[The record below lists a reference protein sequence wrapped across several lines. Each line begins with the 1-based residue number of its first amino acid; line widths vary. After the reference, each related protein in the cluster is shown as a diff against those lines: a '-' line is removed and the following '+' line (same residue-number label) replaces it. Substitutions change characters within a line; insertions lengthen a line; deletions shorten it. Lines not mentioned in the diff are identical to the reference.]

1 VTFLLFFIAYAVLVL
16 AAGLLFR
23 RRMRD
28 LADFFLAGRSLSAG
42 LIFVSLTASW
52 FGATSILVTTEE
64 AFRTGVR
71 AVWIVGAPAVL
82 TVLVLAVFLAGPLRR
97 LPIMTIPDLV
107 ELKYG
112 RTVRHLASAL
122 IVWYMIMLAASQMVA
137 LGRFLE
143 GFLGWS
149 YLGCLALGTVVVLA
163 YSVAGGL
170 RSVVFTDIIQ
180 FALLVAGIAGLVI
193 FLGGRSSPGD
203 VERAIQASGRDGYL
217 SLFSDFGA
225 SALTTLSFTLA
236 WIISPI
242 ALQRIRAGR
251 DDRAA
256 RTGLLATAGA
266 LTALYAG
273 VVLAGILALPL
284 FGEAAPSET
293 LLTAIIRTK
302 AGMLLGGLL
311 YTAVLAALLS
321 TMDTAINTGA
331 LSLTRDV
338 VEQVRPRAAQKPVLV
353 SRWAT
358 VAVGCAAFIA
368 ATGFRSILQTIGL
381 ASEIMAEGLFI
392 PGMAMIFMKRRAP
405 LAGLLSLVLGGGF
418 SVLSFLSSLGA
429 LPFRLPAWPRSV
441 PCGLAL
447 SAGGFVFGLFF
458 CCKLRKRPTLTRE
471 PARRL

>member
-1 VTFLLFFIAYAVLVL
+1 
-16 AAGLLFR
+16 
-23 RRMRD
+23 
-28 LADFFLAGRSLSAG
+28 
-42 LIFVSLTASW
+42 
-52 FGATSILVTTEE
+52 
-64 AFRTGVR
+64 
-71 AVWIVGAPAVL
+71 
-82 TVLVLAVFLAGPLRR
+82 VFLVRPLRR

-143 GFLGWS
+143 GFLGWP
-149 YLGCLALGTVVVLA
+149 YLGCLALGTAVVLA

-170 RSVVFTDIIQ
+170 RSVVFTDIVQ

-193 FLGGRSSPGD
+193 FLGGRTAPGA
-203 VERAIQASGRDGYL
+203 VGRAIAVAGRDGYL
-217 SLFSDFGA
+217 SLFRDFGS

-256 RTGLLATAGA
+256 RTGLFATAGA
-266 LTALYAG
+266 LIVLYTA
-273 VVLAGILALPL
+273 VVLAGILTLPL
-284 FGEAAPSET
+284 FGDAAPAET

-302 AGMLLGGLL
+302 AGALLGGLL
-311 YTAVLAALLS
+311 FTAVLAALLS

-338 VEQVRPRAAQKPVLV
+338 VEQIRPRAAQKPVLV

-358 VAVGCAAFIA
+358 VVVGIAAFLA
-368 ATGFRSILQTIGL
+368 ASGFRSILQTIGL

-392 PGMAMIFMKRRAP
+392 PGIAMIFMKRRAP
-405 LAGLLSLVLGGGF
+405 LAGFLSLVLGGGF

-429 LPFRLPAWPRSV
+429 LPFALPAWPHSV
-441 PCGLAL
+441 PYGLAL
-447 SAGGFVFGLFF
+447 SASGFAFGLMIHS
-458 CCKLRKRPTLTRE
+458 KLWRRPTLTRE
-471 PARRL
+471 PARVPPQGGPPS